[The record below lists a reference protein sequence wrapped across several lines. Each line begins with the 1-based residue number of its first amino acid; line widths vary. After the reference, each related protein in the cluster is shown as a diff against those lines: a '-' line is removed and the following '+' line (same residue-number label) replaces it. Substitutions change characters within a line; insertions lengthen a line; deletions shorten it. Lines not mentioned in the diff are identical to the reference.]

1 MNRTARIATT
11 LVAIS
16 ILLSSCSAGRP
27 SEEDLSHGIQQKS
40 NVLGVSNMPPKQ
52 ADCLAAELRESG
64 LSDDTLNAIADGD
77 TEYKNGDA
85 DAKIMI
91 GLAEEVAK
99 CADR

>member
-1 MNRTARIATT
+1 
-11 LVAIS
+11 
-16 ILLSSCSAGRP
+16 
-27 SEEDLSHGIQQKS
+27 
-40 NVLGVSNMPPKQ
+40 MPPKQ